1 VISDALVNS
10 ALNHGRFL
18 HDAGKGQVTVAQK
31 TPKFR
36 MQAYE
41 MRDLWEILPAY
52 GGMEDSYISVNRFW
66 GTRAVARLAFLS
78 SLYSDLDYY
87 QIPELAN
94 MLPPG
99 VAMLAFDELE
109 RANIPRPSLAIATG
123 RGLSLI
129 WRHDPVPRVV
139 LPRWALCQNHIFEAL
154 KDLGADP
161 SARDAAR
168 VLRLVGTRNSKSGTI
183 VKAIW
188 EDAKDIWTFDDLA
201 NEILPF
207 TREELEKLRAK
218 RREESGDRTP
228 SKGHR
233 RTPKSRDDVEK
244 RFNRHLPRPGTF
256 ERPTAPVQ
264 AARAG

>member
-1 VISDALVNS
+1 
-10 ALNHGRFL
+10 
-18 HDAGKGQVTVAQK
+18 
-31 TPKFR
+31 
-36 MQAYE
+36 
-41 MRDLWEILPAY
+41 
-52 GGMEDSYISVNRFW
+52 
-66 GTRAVARLAFLS
+66 
-78 SLYSDLDYY
+78 
-87 QIPELAN
+87 
-94 MLPPG
+94 
-99 VAMLAFDELE
+99 
-109 RANIPRPSLAIATG
+109 
-123 RGLSLI
+123 
-129 WRHDPVPRVV
+129 
-139 LPRWALCQNHIFEAL
+139 
-154 KDLGADP
+154 
-161 SARDAAR
+161 
-168 VLRLVGTRNSKSGTI
+168 LRLVGTRNSKSGTI